1 MVNEK
6 VIQAFIDEG
15 KEGVYD
21 YYEYEHVFEDGLS
34 DAEKEDARERLID
47 EFMTGIT
54 TNAELRQEIGS
65 AMLKE
70 ITDSERGEDRGN
82 KEKYIM
88 EYTQDPDSGDFYNLY
103 PEYRTD
109 EKRLSRKHIMDFLEK
124 RFKVFSPQDET
135 PSNGKNMLFEDI
147 ITAIKKLPGFDYY
160 RGATKDEVKIQGGQG
175 TDALKD
181 ILRHFAF
188 RGKTINKPDNLP
200 INIRPKEI
208 EIKELLTT
216 EELVEMKNEIETFIT
231 NYGYRSNLTPLLK
244 KIGQL
249 TEKSSSRI
257 NMLEVDQFIGKLD
270 LSKYARR
277 ENIYALW
284 ADKKTKGE
292 SNLKEKAQ
300 VFKAACKEL
309 IDNSKEIIDPE
320 LQTVIE
326 NYLEADKDLFNE
338 ETPRFSYIMRF
349 DTDSEV
355 YQKKFK
361 ISTVDDTVI
370 SAKQILFDF
379 LQATRPDALQDFA
392 RQEGLS
398 EELMEES
405 FQRGSQL
412 RGYETFDE
420 GKSTGQTGVVDYG
433 NEAPEV
439 NEFAYELDEF
449 GNAVADPLFFYI
461 YQNSSEKLFN
471 RVPVFKNRWDK
482 IKNEVRYLSQVG
494 GITNRDDDLG
504 FKDLTRY
511 LDKINDEYVQDFT
524 EEGGNL
530 YLPLTPKLK
539 GILDASPAM
548 KYPDN
553 DKEINKYLQSV
564 NDFIDWGRQIDRTR
578 SPTLVNPQQA
588 IVGGTPIF
596 NTFNVAPGVQG
607 RSRNLVAE
615 VTEDLEEWAEAFQ
628 QLLEAIVNY
637 YIKPN
642 RSRLL
647 PFDEDAPRWSE
658 SNYASF
664 MALKSNDI
672 IGDLVDSMRLI
683 MQLKFEYAYDTLD
696 DEPIEDL
703 VAALELHSGKDL
715 DEDLED
721 VVDIYE
727 DIWQTL
733 VEIYASVGD
742 VRKEAN
748 IELGASLHENL
759 SRNQIQKKI
768 IFNGKP
774 TSHWAKLF
782 EDAYPKKNDD
792 REKKERGVAI
802 FPLEGIIYL
811 AQSIEFASVDADS
824 KETDN
829 LFKRFMAALRELPIA
844 KSEVELKI
852 LETHDIIRKM
862 ENKPVYFNTRK
873 VDNFTHVNGTLDTIE
888 KRYNV
893 NLTPFEIEGIVDETD
908 SHKNISKAYG
918 VSTEVV
924 YYVKGSFR

>member
-1 MVNEK
+1 MER
-6 VIQAFIDEG
+6 G
-15 KEGVYD
+15 KEGVYS
-21 YYEYEHVFEDGLS
+21 YYEYDHEFEEHLS
-34 DAEKEDARERLID
+34 NAEQENARERLID
-47 EFMTGIT
+47 EFMTGIA
-54 TNAELRQEIGS
+54 TNAELRQEISS

-70 ITDSERGEDRGN
+70 ITDSELGEDRGN
-82 KEKYIM
+82 KENYIM
-88 EYTQDPDSGDFYNLY
+88 EYTQDPNSGDFYNLY
-103 PEYRTD
+103 PEYKTD
-109 EKRLSRKHIMDFLEK
+109 ENRLSRKHIRDFLEK
-124 RFKVFSPQDET
+124 KFKVFRSQDET

-160 RGATKDEVKIQGGQG
+160 RGATRDEDRIAGGLD
-175 TDALKD
+175 TDALKGV
-181 ILRHFAF
+181 LSQFMF
-188 RGKTINKPDNLP
+188 RGKKISKPEDIP
-200 INIRPKEI
+200 VNIKTNEI
-208 EIKELLTT
+208 DIKELLTT
-216 EELVEMKNEIETFIT
+216 EELIELKDSIDRFIAD
-231 NYGYRSNLTPLLK
+231 YGYGSNLTPLKK
-244 KIGQL
+244 KIDEL
-249 TEKSSSRI
+249 TNKSSSRI
-257 NMLEVDQFIGKLD
+257 NLLEVDQFIGKLD

-277 ENIYALW
+277 ESIYSLW
-284 ADKKTKGE
+284 ADKKKSE

-300 VFKAACKEL
+300 AFKEACKEL
-309 IDNSKEIIDPE
+309 NENPNKIIDPE
-320 LQTVIE
+320 LKTAIE
-326 NYLEADKDLFNE
+326 NYLEIEEKFFDE
-338 ETPRFSYIMRF
+338 ETPRFSYIMKF
-349 DTDSEV
+349 DTDSDV

-361 ISTVDDTVI
+361 ISTIDDTVI
-370 SAKQILFDF
+370 SAKQILYDF
-379 LQATRPDALQDFA
+379 LQATRPDALQDYA
-392 RQEGLS
+392 RQEGIS
-398 EELMEES
+398 EEMMEES

-420 GKSTGQTGVVDYG
+420 GKSTGTVGVVDYG
-433 NEAPEV
+433 NEAPEADR
-439 NEFAYELDEF
+439 FAYELNQF

-461 YQNSSEKLFN
+461 YQNSGEKLFN
-471 RVPVFKNRWDK
+471 RVPVFKQRWDK
-482 IKNEVRYLSQVG
+482 IKNEVHYLSQVG
-494 GITNRDDDLG
+494 GITNREGDLG
-504 FKDLTRY
+504 FRDLTRY
-511 LDKINDEYVQDFT
+511 LDKITDEYVEDFT
-524 EEGGNL
+524 HEGANL

-539 GILDASPAM
+539 GILDTSPAM
-548 KYPDN
+548 KYTDN
-553 DKEINKYLQSV
+553 DSHISKYLQSI

-588 IVGGTPIF
+588 IVGGSPIL
-596 NTFNVAPGVQG
+596 NTFNVAPGVMG
-607 RSRNLVAE
+607 RSRNLVEEA
-615 VTEDLEEWAEAFQ
+615 TEDLTEWAESFQ
-628 QLLEAIVNY
+628 KLLEAIVNY

-647 PFDEDAPRWSE
+647 PFDEDAPRWSK

-664 MALKSNDI
+664 MSLKSNDI

-703 VAALELHSGKDL
+703 VSALELHSGKDL
-715 DEDLED
+715 DEDLAD

-759 SRNQIQKKI
+759 SRNQIQKKV

-774 TSHWAKLF
+774 TSHWAELF

-829 LFKRFMAALRELPIA
+829 LFRRFMAALRELPIA

-873 VDNFTHVNGTLDTIE
+873 VDNFNHVNDTLGIIE

-893 NLTPFEIEGIVDETD
+893 NLTPFEIEGIVDESD